1 MPNQLAHEK
10 SPYLLQHADNPVD
23 WYPWSDSAFEKARQ
37 ENKPVFLSIG
47 YATCHWCHVMAH
59 ESFEDIDVA
68 NYLNKNFVSVKVDR
82 EERPDVDQIY
92 MFVCQALTGRGGWPL
107 TVFLTPDQ
115 KPFYAGTYFPKLSRM
130 GMPGFLDVLAQINN
144 VWRKEPNRVL
154 QSCEAINQAVNQP
167 VKDLGAPPDMDISV
181 LNRAY
186 DQLTT
191 AFDPQQGGFSQAPK
205 FPTPHHMTF
214 LLRRHDRDKMPS
226 ALKMVEKTLQAMRH
240 GGIFDQIGLG
250 FHRYSVDEKW
260 LVPHFEKM
268 LYDQALLAMAYVEAY
283 QVTGDQ
289 TYARVAREIF
299 TYVIRDMTDP
309 EGGFYSAEDADT
321 LGREGLFYVW
331 RPEEVQA
338 VLGQEEAGL
347 YCRFYDITSA
357 GNFEEGDSIPNM
369 PIPALEFARLSGI
382 SPTELESRLE
392 AAREKLFAARD
403 KRVHPLKD
411 DKIITSWNGLMIAAL
426 AKGAQALG
434 DKSYAAAAGRAADF
448 IKKNLMTPD
457 GGLRRR
463 YRLGDAASPGY
474 LDDYAFLAWGLIEL
488 YEATLEVG
496 HLEEAL
502 AITQQM
508 MDLFWDEAGG
518 GLTLSGKNN
527 ETLISK
533 VKDVYDGAVPSGN
546 SVAALNLWRLG
557 RMTGR
562 VDLEET
568 ADKLT
573 KIFAHQVAAHPMAY
587 TQFLIAL
594 DAMLGPSCEVVLV
607 GNLGD
612 DTTRA
617 MAEMIQRAW
626 LPRKVFLHWDDR
638 GQNRRLAELAPF
650 LNSLQALNGRPTV
663 YVCQG
668 YACRNPITD
677 LESLEKALTN
687 LIC

>member
-1 MPNQLAHEK
+1 M
-10 SPYLLQHADNPVD
+10 
-23 WYPWSDSAFEKARQ
+23 
-37 ENKPVFLSIG
+37 
-47 YATCHWCHVMAH
+47 
-59 ESFEDIDVA
+59 
-68 NYLNKNFVSVKVDR
+68 
-82 EERPDVDQIY
+82 
-92 MFVCQALTGRGGWPL
+92 
-107 TVFLTPDQ
+107 
-115 KPFYAGTYFPKLSRM
+115 
-130 GMPGFLDVLAQINN
+130 
-144 VWRKEPNRVL
+144 
-154 QSCEAINQAVNQP
+154 
-167 VKDLGAPPDMDISV
+167 
-181 LNRAY
+181 
-186 DQLTT
+186 
-191 AFDPQQGGFSQAPK
+191 
-205 FPTPHHMTF
+205 
-214 LLRRHDRDKMPS
+214 
-226 ALKMVEKTLQAMRH
+226 
-240 GGIFDQIGLG
+240 
-250 FHRYSVDEKW
+250 
-260 LVPHFEKM
+260 
-268 LYDQALLAMAYVEAY
+268 
-283 QVTGDQ
+283 
-289 TYARVAREIF
+289 
-299 TYVIRDMTDP
+299 
-309 EGGFYSAEDADT
+309 
-321 LGREGLFYVW
+321 W

-357 GNFEEGDSIPNM
+357 GNFEEGDSIPN
-369 PIPALEFARLSGI
+369 IPVPAAEFARLAGI
-382 SPTELESRLE
+382 SPAELESRLE

-434 DKSYAAAAGRAADF
+434 DKSYAAAAGRDADF
-448 IKKNLMTPD
+448 IKKNLKTPD

-488 YEATLEVG
+488 YEATLEINR
-496 HLEEAL
+496 LEEAL
-502 AITQQM
+502 AITQRM

-527 ETLISK
+527 ETLITK

-607 GNLGD
+607 GDLGD
-612 DTTRA
+612 DTTKT

-677 LESLEKALTN
+677 MESLEKALTN